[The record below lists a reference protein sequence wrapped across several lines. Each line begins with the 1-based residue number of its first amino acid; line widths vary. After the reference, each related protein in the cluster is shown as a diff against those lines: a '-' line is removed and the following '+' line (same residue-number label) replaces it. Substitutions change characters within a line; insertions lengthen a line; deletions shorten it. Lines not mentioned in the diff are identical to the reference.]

1 MYDYF
6 NELVLLNQSI
16 ERLKFEKV
24 RPQSLHGTQLQ
35 VFEMFSIL
43 KDLHIVYLCKLSVQT
58 EQD

>member
-43 KDLHIVYLCKLSVQT
+43 KDLYIV
-58 EQD
+58 